1 MKNLKTI
8 VLIFSFI
15 AFWLWIAF
23 RVYLSYVQ
31 PPVHEVE
38 NLNNHI
44 EFIVKKH
51 NKLNHKY
58 NLATDRIKEHEEANC
73 ELIKVCDPSQFRR
86 AAKNTE
92 LPKMEV

>member
-1 MKNLKTI
+1 MKNLKVI
-8 VLIFSFI
+8 IFILAFL
-15 AFWLWIAF
+15 AFWLWITF
-23 RVYLSYVQ
+23 RVYLSYIQ
-31 PPVHEVE
+31 PPVQEIK

-44 EFIVKKH
+44 EFIVKKY

-58 NLATDRIKEHEEANC
+58 NLAADRIKELEEANC